1 MEQTDVLFKNK
12 LLETFKAFIEFCNE
26 HGIKYYACG
35 GTLIGA
41 VRHQGLIPWDDDIDV
56 WMMPDDFKKFCSCR
70 GKIQGHYDIMDG
82 RDDNYWLL
90 SVAKFVDVDT
100 TLWEEEEY
108 PSTAEHPE
116 HLIHPGPKGKMYRS
130 KSEASIATVLH
141 RHGIPFRYEWDKDI
155 NGVTYHIDFTIRH
168 PKTGQIIYWEHCG
181 GMDKDGY
188 SANVGTKIKDYES
201 AGIFPDRN
209 LILSFESKQFP
220 FEYGMAE
227 EIVERW
233 FL

>member
-56 WMMPDDFKKFCSCR
+56 WMMPDDFKKFCSYR

-108 PSTAEHPE
+108 PCVTGVYIDVFPLYECDSQNALQQKHKHDEFEFFFKHS
-116 HLIHPGPKGKMYRS
+116 M
-130 KSEASIATVLH
+130 
-141 RHGIPFRYEWDKDI
+141 RHY
-155 NGVTYHIDFTIRH
+155 
-168 PKTGQIIYWEHCG
+168 
-181 GMDKDGY
+181 
-188 SANVGTKIKDYES
+188 
-201 AGIFPDRN
+201 
-209 LILSFESKQFP
+209 
-220 FEYGMAE
+220 
-227 EIVERW
+227 
-233 FL
+233 